1 MEITAFSG
9 LRLYYAF
16 MPMIVV
22 TMENIIKRK
31 TNLLASLI
39 KKTASLL
46 RETSHFYSFFF
57 MTPKEKKSIVF
68 YAERRGHYP
77 YFEGIINELRSK
89 YNQPLSYVTS
99 DPEDPILS
107 MREPGIGAF
116 YFRGLLPIFFSLV
129 KCRVFVMTLTDLNKF
144 YLKRSIHKVHYVY
157 VFHSLTSTHMGFRSG
172 SYDYY
177 DSLLCPG
184 PQQLK
189 EIRKYEEIH
198 KLPRK
203 QLIKA
208 GYYRLERLYD
218 EYHHY
223 NGESRPD
230 VKGTILIAPSWGDKN
245 ILESCGERLINILL
259 DANYYVI
266 IRPHSETVK
275 KHPELIE
282 SLRIS
287 YDDNPHFALEVLSH
301 SNEPLLKA
309 DVLISDYSGIALS
322 YAFGTERPV
331 LFLDVPKKI
340 KNPGYTD
347 LDIQPIELSIRSKIG
362 VVLSPDRLEKI
373 PAAIASLIKDAL
385 KYKKC
390 IAHLRNEYVYE
401 FGRSSKIGARHI
413 MDIYQGK
420 DGKNYP

>member
-1 MEITAFSG
+1 
-9 LRLYYAF
+9 
-16 MPMIVV
+16 MIVV
-22 TMENIIKRK
+22 TMEHVIKRK
-31 TNLLASLI
+31 PNILASLI

-46 RETSHFYSFFF
+46 MEISHFYSFFF
-57 MTPKEKKSIVF
+57 GTPKEQKSIVF
-68 YAERRGHYP
+68 YSERRGHYP
-77 YFEGIINELRSK
+77 YFDGIINELRGK
-89 YNQPLSYVTS
+89 YKQPLSYVTS
-99 DPEDPILS
+99 DSNDPILNA
-107 MREPGIGAF
+107 REHGIKPF

-157 VFHSLTSTHMGFRSG
+157 VFHSLVSTHMGFRPG

-189 EIRKYEEIH
+189 EIRKYEKIH

-218 EYHHY
+218 EYRRY
-223 NGESRPD
+223 KREPRPD
-230 VKGTILIAPSWGDKN
+230 VKGAVLIAPSWGDKN
-245 ILESCGERLINILL
+245 ILESCGEHLIEILL

-266 IRPHSETVK
+266 VRPHSETVK
-275 KHPELIE
+275 KHPELVE
-282 SLRIS
+282 SLRKS
-287 YDDNPHFALEVLSH
+287 YGGNPHFALEVLSH

-340 KNPGYTD
+340 KNPRYTD
-347 LDIQPIELSIRSKIG
+347 LDIPPIELSIRSKIG
-362 VVLSPDRLEKI
+362 VVLSPDRLEEI
-373 PAAIASLIKDAL
+373 PKAIAALLKDAQ
-385 KYKKC
+385 KYKGR
-390 IAHLRNEYVYE
+390 IAQLRNEYVYA
-401 FGRSSKIGARHI
+401 FGKSSRISAQHI
-413 MDIYQGK
+413 MNVYHSK
-420 DGKNYP
+420 DKKNHL